1 MFYVYYQLFSPAEF
15 CLFFL
20 NENLPWMQL
29 GERLIQLVPTSGV
42 DVVELEDEG
51 TCVRFSPLL
60 TAAGKRRQYFGL
72 VKLQIYIGFSH

>member
-1 MFYVYYQLFSPAEF
+1 MYFFS
-15 CLFFL
+15 

-60 TAAGKRRQYFGL
+60 TAAGKHKQYFGL
-72 VKLQIYIGFSH
+72 VKLQIYIEFSC